1 MATQAAE
8 KLRERGWR
16 ITCSAALY
24 FIHLPYTATNECS
37 TSVYIVRRLVLRF
50 TNEAIY
56 IFHNPNR
63 KQVKLSLKT
72 ITHDLTIKYAIRQTV
87 YVVFIKTRLVF
98 RYNFMFAA

>member
-24 FIHLPYTATNECS
+24 FISFTIPTNECS